1 MRRENCLL
9 QLLCQLARAAHDG
22 QLPSATTLAN
32 FTTFISNLEV
42 LEASSKDYALE
53 ALTDWV
59 PRLLQGIADSALQT
73 VVHPPVL
80 LQSTPQQSTPYMDLM
95 VDAIATVPFQSA
107 ESHTEARYKI
117 VEVVGYKILN
127 GSLSYW
133 VMWEG
138 DNFHVLE
145 KFGNIHHLD
154 IFKAYER
161 SITPPVCRARGAVA
175 IAAQETHRRYMTFR
189 DKEASTLIEEYDTE
203 DDDSQEVA
211 LHPTTIFVPTPLDQ
225 MESEDSMS
233 WGSLLVEEDGFFLPS
248 NLDLGGTFGEAGP
261 SYQGELFDWGKLD
274 KDFGAPG
281 H

>member
-1 MRRENCLL
+1 MTKENCLQ
-9 QLLCQLARAAHDG
+9 QLLCQFARAAHDG
-22 QLPSATTLAN
+22 HLPSVTMLAN
-32 FTTFISNLEV
+32 FTTFMSTLDV
-42 LEASSKDYALE
+42 LEASSRVYALE

-59 PRLLQGIADSALQT
+59 PRLLQGIADSALHT

-95 VDAIATVPFQSA
+95 EDAIATVPFQSSA
-107 ESHTEARYKI
+107 SHTEPRFKI
-117 VEVVGYKILN
+117 VEVLNYKIVN
-127 GSLSYW
+127 GTLAYW

-145 KFGNIHHLD
+145 EYRNIHHLD
-154 IFKAYER
+154 IFKAYEK
-161 SITPPVCRARGAVA
+161 SIKPPVGRIRGAVA
-175 IAAQETHRRYMTFR
+175 IAAQETYRRYVKLR
-189 DKEASTLIEEYDTE
+189 DKEASTMIEEYDTE
-203 DDDSQEVA
+203 DDDGQEVA
-211 LHPTTIFVPTPLDQ
+211 LHPTTISNPLEQ

-233 WGSLLVEEDGFFLPS
+233 WGSLLVAEDDSFFLPS

-261 SYQGELFDWGKLD
+261 SYQGELFDWGELG